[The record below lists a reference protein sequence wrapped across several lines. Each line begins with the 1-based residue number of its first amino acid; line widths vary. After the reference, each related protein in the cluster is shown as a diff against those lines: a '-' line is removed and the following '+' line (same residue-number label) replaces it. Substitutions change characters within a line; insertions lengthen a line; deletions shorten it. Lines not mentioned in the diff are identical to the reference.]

1 MIAPPALLLGASDA
15 APTTV
20 PMRACNPCALRW
32 RRRRH
37 LRGFVRLGARNRAAR
52 ESHDL
57 EFMTSWMVSTKNPVA
72 IDLGWSAPAQR
83 VDAGTARQSI
93 LSQHEHLR
101 GLLGRAGAIA
111 DAALDG
117 KAPSADAVASAIG
130 DIRTTM
136 EVHLTFEEKVLLPL
150 LRDDLP
156 LGPARADRLLDEHA
170 RQRQTLATLH
180 REACA
185 FPQSDTLAAKLA
197 FLASWLLADMAEEER
212 SLLIPDVVRDD
223 VVVIDQCS
231 G

>member
-1 MIAPPALLLGASDA
+1 M
-15 APTTV
+15 
-20 PMRACNPCALRW
+20 
-32 RRRRH
+32 
-37 LRGFVRLGARNRAAR
+37 
-52 ESHDL
+52 
-57 EFMTSWMVSTKNPVA
+57 
-72 IDLGWSAPAQR
+72 IDLGWSAPAKR

-101 GLLGRAGAIA
+101 ALLDRARAVA
-111 DAALDG
+111 EAALDG
-117 KAPSADAVASAIG
+117 QPPSPDAVASAIG

-156 LGPARADRLLDEHA
+156 VGPERADRLLDEHA

-185 FPQSDTLAAKLA
+185 FPELPTLAAKLA
-197 FLASWLLADMAEEER
+197 FLASWLLADMAEEEHA
-212 SLLIPDVVRDD
+212 LLNPDVVRDD
-223 VVVIDQCS
+223 IIVIDQSS